1 MLDSDQV
8 TFPSFAPSLSESP
21 RQILQGSKHQFNFF
35 PSKKMSI
42 SMQHNECQSEE
53 ESNN

>member
-21 RQILQGSKHQFNFF
+21 RQLKQSIRINSNYNAVNNRLQIHIPDNNF
-35 PSKKMSI
+35 SYDD
-42 SMQHNECQSEE
+42 
-53 ESNN
+53 